1 MEDYLLRNARAS
13 AGGAGAL
20 VALQGAL
27 ECAPRHAKAWYRYGF
42 L

>member
-20 VALQGAL
+20 GALQASSKQY
-27 ECAPRHAKAWYRYGF
+27 AVSSTQ
-42 L
+42 